1 MSGPKTPRVGPLS
14 DLRVL
19 DLTQALAGP
28 YCTMLLAA
36 LGADVIKVESARGEM
51 TRFSGPFTDDDQER
65 AFGGYFAS
73 LNRNKRSLVL
83 DLKTPGGKEA
93 VIRLAVKSDALVENF
108 AAGVMERLHLSYESL
123 AERNP
128 RLVYAAIRGFG
139 DPRTG
144 KSPYTHWPAYDIVA
158 QAMGGLV
165 GVTGSPET
173 GGLRCGPSV
182 GDIMPGTL
190 AAVGILAAVHHARR
204 TGEGQFLDV
213 AMYDAVLSLCEHY
226 VYLYSYGGE
235 NPGPLGNAHPFLCPF
250 DVFDAKDGQSAIA
263 APTDKHWRILC
274 DIIGRPELGKDERY
288 ARNEGRQKHA
298 PEIRAIVRQWTSRR
312 TREEIMDI
320 LSRHVA
326 AGPVN
331 TMEDIFADPHVAA
344 REMLPEIE
352 QVGARP
358 VKLAGQPIKLT
369 RTPSRIYHRA
379 PVLGEHSEEI
389 LAEIGMSLSDL
400 ETSSRSAHPESLP

>member
-1 MSGPKTPRVGPLS
+1 MSEATTPRVGPLANV
-14 DLRVL
+14 RVL

-28 YCTMLLAA
+28 YCTMLLAD
-36 LGADVIKVESARGEM
+36 LGADVIKVESSRGEM
-51 TRFSGPFTDDDQER
+51 TRFSGPFTGDDTEH
-65 AFGGYFAS
+65 AFGGYYAS

-83 DLKTPGGKEA
+83 DLKTSGGKKA
-93 VIRLAVKSDALVENF
+93 VIRLAEKSDVLVENF
-108 AAGVMERLHLSYESL
+108 ASGVMERLGLAYETL
-123 AERNP
+123 TARNP

-144 KSPYTHWPAYDIVA
+144 ASPYTDWPAYDIVA

-165 GVTGSPET
+165 GVTGTPQG

-190 AAVGILAAVHHARR
+190 AAVGILSAVIHARE
-204 TGEGQFLDV
+204 TGQGQFVDV

-250 DVFDAKDGQSAIA
+250 DVFDAKDGQIAIA
-263 APTDKHWRILC
+263 APTDKHWRLLC
-274 DIIGRPELGKDERY
+274 EVIGRPELGKDERF
-288 ARNEGRQKHA
+288 ARNEGRTAHA
-298 PEIRAIVRQWTSRR
+298 AEIRAIVSQWTAVR
-312 TREEIMDI
+312 TRDEIVDT
-320 LSRHVA
+320 LSRLVA

-331 TMEDIFADPHVAA
+331 TMADIFEDPHVAA

-358 VKLAGQPIKLT
+358 VRLAGQPIKLT
-369 RTPSRIYHRA
+369 RTPSRIYRRA
-379 PVLGEHSEEI
+379 PVLGEHSAEI
-389 LAEIGMSLSDL
+389 LAEIGMSQADL
-400 ETSSRSAHPESLP
+400 VASE

>member
-1 MSGPKTPRVGPLS
+1 MSGAAAPRVGPLATV
-14 DLRVL
+14 RVL

-28 YCTMLLAA
+28 YCTMLLAD
-36 LGADVIKVESARGEM
+36 LGADVIKIEESRGEM
-51 TRFSGPFTDDDQER
+51 TRFSGPFTDDDTEH
-65 AFGGYFAS
+65 AFGGYYAS

-93 VIRLAVKSDALVENF
+93 ITRLADMSDALVENF
-108 AAGVMERLHLSYESL
+108 AAGVMERLGLSYETL

-144 KSPYTHWPAYDIVA
+144 ASPYTDWPAYDIVA

-165 GVTGSPET
+165 GVTGSQET

-190 AAVGILAAVHHARR
+190 AAVGILSAVLHARE

-213 AMYDAVLSLCEHY
+213 AMYDAILSLCEHY

-235 NPGPLGNAHPFLCPF
+235 NPGPIGNAHPFLCPF
-250 DVFDAKDGQSAIA
+250 DVFDAKDGQIAIA
-263 APTDKHWRILC
+263 APTDKHWRLLC
-274 DIIGRPELGKDERY
+274 EIIGRPELGKDERY
-288 ARNEGRQKHA
+288 SRNEGRQKHA
-298 PEIRAIVRQWTSRR
+298 AQIRAIVGEWTARH
-312 TREEIMDI
+312 TRVEITEI
-320 LSRHVA
+320 LSRLVA

-331 TMEDIFADPHVAA
+331 TMKDIFDDPHVAA
-344 REMLPEIE
+344 RDMLPEVE
-352 QVGARP
+352 QAGGRP

-369 RTPSRIYHRA
+369 RTPSRIYRRA
-379 PVLGEHSEEI
+379 PILGEDSEAI
-389 LAEIGMSLSDL
+389 LEEIGMTPSDL
-400 ETSSRSAHPESLP
+400 DAKE

>member
-1 MSGPKTPRVGPLS
+1 MSEAPTPRIGPLAKV
-14 DLRVL
+14 RVL

-28 YCTMLLAA
+28 YCTMLLAD
-36 LGADVIKVESARGEM
+36 LGADVIKVESSRGEM
-51 TRFSGPFTDDDQER
+51 TRFSGPFTDDDTER
-65 AFGGYFAS
+65 SFGGYYAS
-73 LNRNKRSLVL
+73 LNRNKRSLML
-83 DLKTPGGKEA
+83 DLKSPGGKEA
-93 VIRLAVKSDALVENF
+93 ILRLVEKSDVLVENY
-108 AAGVMERLHLSYESL
+108 AAGVMERLGLSYETL

-144 KSPYTHWPAYDIVA
+144 ASPYTDWPAYDIVA

-165 GVTGSPET
+165 GVTGTPET

-190 AAVGILAAVHHARR
+190 AAVGILSAVLHARE

-235 NPGPLGNAHPFLCPF
+235 NPGPIGNAHPFLCPF
-250 DVFDAKDGQSAIA
+250 DVFDAKDGQIAIA
-263 APTDKHWRILC
+263 APTDKHWRLLC
-274 DIIGRPELGKDERY
+274 EIIGRPELGQNERY
-288 ARNEGRQKHA
+288 AKNEGRQAHA
-298 PEIRAIVRQWTSRR
+298 AEIRAIIGQWTARY
-312 TREEIMDI
+312 TRSEIVDM
-320 LSRHVA
+320 LSRLVA

-331 TMEDIFADPHVAA
+331 TMADIFEDPHVAA

-352 QVGARP
+352 QAGGRAVR
-358 VKLAGQPIKLT
+358 LAGQPIKLT
-369 RTPSRIYHRA
+369 RTPSRIYRRA
-379 PVLGEHSEEI
+379 PVLGEDSEAI
-389 LAEIGMSLSDL
+389 LAEIGMTQANV
-400 ETSSRSAHPESLP
+400 EAHE

>member
-1 MSGPKTPRVGPLS
+1 MNDRVGPLA
-14 DLRVL
+14 DVCVL

-28 YCTMLLAA
+28 YCTMLLAD
-36 LGADVIKVESARGEM
+36 LGADVIKVESSRGEM
-51 TRFSGPFTDDDQER
+51 TRFSGPFTEDDTER

-93 VIRLAVKSDALVENF
+93 IKRLADKSDVLVENF
-108 AAGVMERLHLSYESL
+108 AAGVMERLGLSYETL

-144 KSPYTHWPAYDIVA
+144 TSPYTHWPAYDIVA

-165 GVTGSPET
+165 GVTGTPEG

-250 DVFDAKDGQSAIA
+250 DVFDAKDGQIAIA
-263 APTDKHWRILC
+263 APTDKHWRLLC
-274 DIIGRPELGKDERY
+274 DIIGRPELGKDERF
-288 ARNEGRQKHA
+288 ARNEGRQEHA
-298 PEIRAIVRQWTSRR
+298 PEIRAIVAQWTSRH
-312 TREEIMDI
+312 TRAEIVEI
-320 LSRHVA
+320 LSQHVA

-331 TMEDIFADPHVAA
+331 TMADIFADPHVAA

-358 VKLAGQPIKLT
+358 VKLAGAPIKLT
-369 RTPSRIYHRA
+369 RTPSRIYRRA
-379 PVLGEHSEEI
+379 PVLGEHSEEV
-389 LAEIGMSLSDL
+389 LAEIGMTPADL
-400 ETSSRSAHPESLP
+400 EENE

>member
-28 YCTMLLAA
+28 YCTMLLAD

-93 VIRLAVKSDALVENF
+93 VIRLAVKSDVLVENF

-165 GVTGSPET
+165 GVTGTPET

-250 DVFDAKDGQSAIA
+250 DVFDAKDGQIAIA

>member
-1 MSGPKTPRVGPLS
+1 VGPLAGV
-14 DLRVL
+14 RVL

-28 YCTMLLAA
+28 YCTMLLAD
-36 LGADVIKVESARGEM
+36 LGADVIKVEPTRGEM
-51 TRFSGPFTDDDQER
+51 TRFSGPFTEDDTEH
-65 AFGGYFAS
+65 AFGGYYAS
-73 LNRNKRSLVL
+73 LNRNKRSLTL
-83 DLKTPGGKEA
+83 DLKSAAGKEA
-93 VIRLAVKSDALVENF
+93 ALRLADKSDVLVENF
-108 AAGVMERLHLSYESL
+108 AVGVMDRLGLSYETL
-123 AERNP
+123 AERNA

-144 KSPYTHWPAYDIVA
+144 ESPYAERPAYDVVA

-165 GVTGSPET
+165 GVTGTPEI

-182 GDIMPGTL
+182 GDIMPGSL
-190 AAVGILAAVHHARR
+190 AAVGILSAVLHARQS
-204 TGEGQFLDV
+204 GQGQFLDV

-250 DVFDAKDGQSAIA
+250 DVFDAKDGQIAIA

-274 DIIGRPELGKDERY
+274 AIIGHPELGQDERY
-288 ARNEGRQKHA
+288 ARNEGRQAHA
-298 PEIRAIVRQWTSRR
+298 AEIRAIMGEWTALR
-312 TREEIMDI
+312 TRQEIVDA
-320 LSRHVA
+320 LSDLVA

-344 REMLPEIE
+344 RDMLPEIE
-352 QVGARP
+352 QAGARP

-379 PVLGEHSEEI
+379 PTLGEHSEEI
-389 LAEIGMSLSDL
+389 LAEIGMSPADM
-400 ETSSRSAHPESLP
+400 EAAK

>member
-1 MSGPKTPRVGPLS
+1 MRGATTPRVGPLA
-14 DLRVL
+14 DVRVL

-28 YCTMLLAA
+28 YCTMLLAD
-36 LGADVIKVESARGEM
+36 LGADVIKVESSRGEM
-51 TRFSGPFTDDDQER
+51 TRFSGPFTDDDSER

-93 VIRLAVKSDALVENF
+93 VTRLAEKSDVLVENF
-108 AAGVMERLHLSYESL
+108 AAGVMERLHLSYETL

-165 GVTGSPET
+165 GVTGSLET

-190 AAVGILAAVHHARR
+190 AAVGILAAVHHARS

-235 NPGPLGNAHPFLCPF
+235 IPGPLGNAHPFLCPF
-250 DVFDAKDGQSAIA
+250 DVFDAKDGQIAIA

-298 PEIRAIVRQWTSRR
+298 PEIRAIVRQWTSRH
-312 TREEIMDI
+312 TREEIVDI

-331 TMEDIFADPHVAA
+331 TMADIFADPHVLA

-369 RTPSRIYHRA
+369 RTPSRVYHRA
-379 PVLGEHSEEI
+379 PVLGEHSEDI
-389 LAEIGMSLSDL
+389 LAEISMSPADVT
-400 ETSSRSAHPESLP
+400 EDAGA

>member
-1 MSGPKTPRVGPLS
+1 VSGAPTPRVGPLATV
-14 DLRVL
+14 RVL

-28 YCTMLLAA
+28 YCTMLLAD
-36 LGADVIKVESARGEM
+36 LGADVIKVESSRGEM
-51 TRFSGPFTDDDQER
+51 TRFSGPFTDDDTER
-65 AFGGYFAS
+65 AFGGYYAS
-73 LNRNKRSLVL
+73 LNRNKRSIVL

-93 VIRLAVKSDALVENF
+93 VKRLAEKSDVLVENF
-108 AAGVMERLHLSYESL
+108 AAGVMERLGLAYEKL

-144 KSPYTHWPAYDIVA
+144 ASPYTDLPAYDIVA

-190 AAVGILAAVHHARR
+190 AAVGILSAVLHARQ

-235 NPGPLGNAHPFLCPF
+235 NPGPIGNAHPFLCPF
-250 DVFDAKDGQSAIA
+250 DIFDAKDGQIAIA
-263 APTDKHWRILC
+263 APTDKHWRLLC
-274 DIIGRPELGKDERY
+274 EIIGRPELGQDERY
-288 ARNEGRQKHA
+288 ARNEGRQQHA
-298 PEIRAIVRQWTSRR
+298 AEIRTIVGEWTSRH
-312 TREEIMDI
+312 TRAEIVNM
-320 LSRHVA
+320 LSRLVA

-331 TMEDIFADPHVAA
+331 SMADIFEDPHVAA

-352 QVGARP
+352 QAGARP

-369 RTPSRIYHRA
+369 RTPSRMYRRA
-379 PVLGEHSEEI
+379 PVLGEDSAKILEEI
-389 LAEIGMSLSDL
+389 GLTPAEL
-400 ETSSRSAHPESLP
+400 EAKE

>member
-1 MSGPKTPRVGPLS
+1 MNDRVGPLKGI
-14 DLRVL
+14 RVL

-28 YCTMLLAA
+28 YCTMLLAD
-36 LGADVIKVESARGEM
+36 LGAYVVKVESSRGEM
-51 TRFSGPFTDDDQER
+51 TRFSGPFTDDDTER
-65 AFGGYFAS
+65 AFGGYYAS

-83 DLKTPGGKEA
+83 DLKSPGGKEA
-93 VIRLAVKSDALVENF
+93 VLRLAGKSDVLVENF
-108 AAGVMERLHLSYESL
+108 AAGVMERLGLAYETL
-123 AERNP
+123 VERNP

-144 KSPYTHWPAYDIVA
+144 ASPYTDWPAYDIVA

-165 GVTGSPET
+165 GVTGTPEA

-190 AAVGILAAVHHARR
+190 AAVGILSAVLHARE

-235 NPGPLGNAHPFLCPF
+235 NPGPIGNAHPFLCPF
-250 DVFDAKDGQSAIA
+250 DIFDAKDGQIAIA
-263 APTDKHWRILC
+263 APTDKHWRLLC
-274 DIIGRPELGKDERY
+274 EIIGRPELGRDERY
-288 ARNEGRQKHA
+288 AKNEGRQKHA
-298 PEIRAIVRQWTSRR
+298 PEIRAIIGKWTAQR
-312 TREEIMDI
+312 TRDEIVDT
-320 LSRHVA
+320 LSRLVPT
-326 AGPVN
+326 GPVN
-331 TMEDIFADPHVAA
+331 TMADIFEDPHTAA

-369 RTPSRIYHRA
+369 RTPSRIYRRA
-379 PVLGEHSEEI
+379 PVLGEHNDEI
-389 LAEIGMSLSDL
+389 LAEIGMSQADL
-400 ETSSRSAHPESLP
+400 AASE

>member
-1 MSGPKTPRVGPLS
+1 MSGVNAPRVGPLAGV
-14 DLRVL
+14 RVL

-28 YCTMLLAA
+28 YCTMLLAD
-36 LGADVIKVESARGEM
+36 LGADVIKVEPTRGEM
-51 TRFSGPFTDDDQER
+51 TRFSGPFTEDDTEH
-65 AFGGYFAS
+65 AFGGYYAS
-73 LNRNKRSLVL
+73 LNRNKRSLTL
-83 DLKTPGGKEA
+83 DLKSAAGKEA
-93 VIRLAVKSDALVENF
+93 ALRLADKSDVLVENF
-108 AAGVMERLHLSYESL
+108 AVGVMDRLGLSYETL
-123 AERNP
+123 AERNA

-144 KSPYTHWPAYDIVA
+144 ESPYAERPAYDVVA

-165 GVTGSPET
+165 GVTGTPEI

-182 GDIMPGTL
+182 GDIMPGSL
-190 AAVGILAAVHHARR
+190 AAVGILSAVLHARQS
-204 TGEGQFLDV
+204 GQGQFLDV

-250 DVFDAKDGQSAIA
+250 DVFDAKDGQIAIA

-274 DIIGRPELGKDERY
+274 AIIGHPELGQDERY
-288 ARNEGRQKHA
+288 ARNEGRQAHA
-298 PEIRAIVRQWTSRR
+298 AEIRAIMGEWTALR
-312 TREEIMDI
+312 TRQEIVDA
-320 LSRHVA
+320 LSDLVA

-344 REMLPEIE
+344 RDMLPEIE
-352 QVGARP
+352 QAGARP

-379 PVLGEHSEEI
+379 PTLGEHSEEI
-389 LAEIGMSLSDL
+389 LAEIGMSPADM
-400 ETSSRSAHPESLP
+400 EAAK

>member
-1 MSGPKTPRVGPLS
+1 MAEATGPLS
-14 DLRVL
+14 GVRVL

-28 YCTMLLAA
+28 YCTMLLAD
-36 LGADVIKVESARGEM
+36 LGADVIKVEPPRGEM
-51 TRFSGPFTDDDQER
+51 TRFSGPFTEDDETR

-73 LNRNKRSLVL
+73 LNRNKRSLAL
-83 DLKTPGGKEA
+83 DMKTAGGREA
-93 VIRLAVKSDALVENF
+93 IGRLAEKADALVENF
-108 AAGVMERLHLSYESL
+108 AAGVMDRLRLSYETL
-123 AERNP
+123 AARNP

-144 KSPYTHWPAYDIVA
+144 ESPYVNRPAYDIVA

-165 GVTGSPET
+165 SVTGAPET

-190 AAVGILAAVHHARR
+190 AAVGIVSAVLHARQ

-213 AMYDAVLSLCEHY
+213 AMYDAVLSLSEHY

-250 DVFDAKDGQSAIA
+250 DVFDARDGRIAIA
-263 APTDKHWRILC
+263 APTDKHWRRLC
-274 DIIGRPELGKDERY
+274 EIIGRPELGRD
-288 ARNEGRQKHA
+288 ARFAKNEGRKQHA
-298 PEIRAIVRQWTSRR
+298 GEIRSIVSEWTAARSRD
-312 TREEIMDI
+312 EIMEI
-320 LSRHVA
+320 LAGLVA

-344 REMLPEIE
+344 RDMLPEIE
-352 QVGARP
+352 QVGGRP
-358 VKLAGQPIKLT
+358 VKLAGSPIKFAG
-369 RTPSRIYHRA
+369 TPANAHRRA
-379 PVLGEHSEEI
+379 PVLGEHNEEI
-389 LAEIGMSLSDL
+389 LAEIGLAPSDL
-400 ETSSRSAHPESLP
+400 EGGE

>member
-1 MSGPKTPRVGPLS
+1 MSEAQTPRVGVLS
-14 DLRVL
+14 TVRVL

-28 YCTMLLAA
+28 YCTMLLAD
-36 LGADVIKVESARGEM
+36 LGADVIKVEGSRGEM
-51 TRFSGPFTDDDQER
+51 TRFSGPFTDDDTER
-65 AFGGYFAS
+65 AFGGYYAS

-83 DLKTPGGKEA
+83 DLKTAGGKEA
-93 VIRLAVKSDALVENF
+93 IKRLADKSDVLVENF
-108 AAGVMERLHLSYESL
+108 AAAVMERLGLPYETL

-144 KSPYTHWPAYDIVA
+144 ASPYTDWPAYDIVA

-165 GVTGSPET
+165 GVTGSAEA

-190 AAVGILAAVHHARR
+190 AAVGILSAVLHARE

-235 NPGPLGNAHPFLCPF
+235 NPGPIGNAHPFLCPF
-250 DVFDAKDGQSAIA
+250 DVFDAKDGQIAIA
-263 APTDKHWRILC
+263 APTDKHWRLLC

-288 ARNEGRQKHA
+288 LRNEGRQKHA
-298 PEIRAIVRQWTSRR
+298 AEIRAIVGEWTARH
-312 TREEIMDI
+312 TRAEIVEV
-320 LSRHVA
+320 LSRLVA

-331 TMEDIFADPHVAA
+331 TMADIFEDPHVAA
-344 REMLPEIE
+344 REMLPEVE
-352 QVGARP
+352 QAGGRP

-369 RTPSRIYHRA
+369 RTPSRIYRRA
-379 PVLGEHSEEI
+379 PILGEDSEAI
-389 LAEIGMSLSDL
+389 LAEIGMTSADL
-400 ETSSRSAHPESLP
+400 EGEE

>member
-1 MSGPKTPRVGPLS
+1 MNKRVGPLA
-14 DLRVL
+14 DVRVL

-28 YCTMLLAA
+28 YCTMLLAD
-36 LGADVIKVESARGEM
+36 LGADVIKVESSRGEM
-51 TRFSGPFTDDDQER
+51 TRFSGPFTDDDNER

-83 DLKTPGGKEA
+83 DLKTRGGKEA
-93 VIRLAVKSDALVENF
+93 VMRLAEKSDVLVENF
-108 AAGVMERLHLSYESL
+108 AAGVMERLGLAYETL
-123 AERNP
+123 AVRNA

-144 KSPYTHWPAYDIVA
+144 KSPYADWPAYDIVA

-190 AAVGILAAVHHARR
+190 AAVGIVSAVLHARR

-235 NPGPLGNAHPFLCPF
+235 NPGPIGNAHPFLCPF
-250 DVFDAKDGQSAIA
+250 DVFDAKDGQIAIA

-274 DIIGRPELGKDERY
+274 DIIGQPELGKDERY
-288 ARNEGRQKHA
+288 ARNEGRQEHSA
-298 PEIRAIVRQWTSRR
+298 EIRAIVGEWTARH
-312 TREEIMDI
+312 TREEIVDV
-320 LSRHVA
+320 LSRLVA

-352 QVGARP
+352 QVGGRP
-358 VKLAGQPIKLT
+358 VKLVGQPIKLT
-369 RTPSRIYHRA
+369 RTPSRIYRRA
-379 PVLGEHSEEI
+379 PVLGEDSEEI
-389 LAEIGMSLSDL
+389 LAEIGMSPADL
-400 ETSSRSAHPESLP
+400 EASK

>member
-28 YCTMLLAA
+28 YCTMLLAD

-93 VIRLAVKSDALVENF
+93 VIRLAVKSDVLVENF

-144 KSPYTHWPAYDIVA
+144 KSRYTHWPAYDIVA

-165 GVTGSPET
+165 GVTGTPET

-250 DVFDAKDGQSAIA
+250 DVFDAKDGQIAIA

>member
-1 MSGPKTPRVGPLS
+1 MTDRVGPLAGV
-14 DLRVL
+14 RIV

-28 YCTMLLAA
+28 YCTMLLAD
-36 LGADVIKVESARGEM
+36 LGADVVKIEPTRGEM
-51 TRFSGPFTDDDQER
+51 TRFSGPFTEDDTER
-65 AFGGYFAS
+65 AFGGYYAS
-73 LNRNKRSLVL
+73 LNRSKRSLVL
-83 DLKTPGGKEA
+83 NLKTPGGQEA
-93 VIRLAVKSDALVENF
+93 VKRLVDKSDALVENF
-108 AAGVMERLHLSYESL
+108 AAGVMERLGLAYETL

-144 KSPYTHWPAYDIVA
+144 KSPYTDWPAYDIVA

-165 GVTGSPET
+165 GVTGTPEA

-190 AAVGILAAVHHARR
+190 AAVGIVSAVLHARE

-226 VYLYSYGGE
+226 VYLYSYNGE
-235 NPGPLGNAHPFLCPF
+235 NPGPIGNGHPFLCPF
-250 DVFDAKDGQSAIA
+250 DVFDAKDGQIAIA

-274 DIIGRPELGKDERY
+274 DIIGRPELGKDDRY
-288 ARNEGRQKHA
+288 ARNEGRQQHA
-298 PEIRAIVRQWTSRR
+298 PEIRAIVGEWTAAR
-312 TREEIMDI
+312 TRQEIVDI
-320 LSRHVA
+320 LSRLVA

-352 QVGARP
+352 QVGGRP
-358 VKLAGQPIKLT
+358 VRLAGQPIKFT
-369 RTPSRIYHRA
+369 RTPSRIYSRA
-379 PVLGEHSEEI
+379 PVLGEHTEEI
-389 LAEIGMSLSDL
+389 LAEIGMKPSDL
-400 ETSSRSAHPESLP
+400 EAHE

>member
-28 YCTMLLAA
+28 YCTMLLAD

-93 VIRLAVKSDALVENF
+93 VIRLAVKSDVLVENF

-144 KSPYTHWPAYDIVA
+144 KSRYTHWPAYDIVA

-250 DVFDAKDGQSAIA
+250 DVFDAKDGQIAIA

>member
-1 MSGPKTPRVGPLS
+1 MSGAPTPRVGPLATV
-14 DLRVL
+14 RVL

-28 YCTMLLAA
+28 YCTMLLAD
-36 LGADVIKVESARGEM
+36 LGADVIKVESSRGEM
-51 TRFSGPFTDDDQER
+51 TRFSGPFTDDDTER

-73 LNRNKRSLVL
+73 LNRNKRSLML

-93 VIRLAVKSDALVENF
+93 ITRLAGKSDVLVENF
-108 AAGVMERLHLSYESL
+108 AAGVLERLGLAYETL

-144 KSPYTHWPAYDIVA
+144 ASPYTDWPAYDIVA

-165 GVTGSPET
+165 GVTGSPES

-190 AAVGILAAVHHARR
+190 AAVGILSAVLHARQ

-235 NPGPLGNAHPFLCPF
+235 NPGPIGNAHPFLCPF
-250 DVFDAKDGQSAIA
+250 DVFDANDGQIAIA
-263 APTDKHWRILC
+263 APTDKHWRLLC
-274 DIIGRPELGKDERY
+274 DIIGRPELGQDERY
-288 ARNEGRQKHA
+288 ARNEGRQEHA
-298 PEIRAIVRQWTSRR
+298 AEIRAIVGEWTARYAR
-312 TREEIMDI
+312 AEIVDM
-320 LSRHVA
+320 LSRLVA

-331 TMEDIFADPHVAA
+331 TMADIFEDPHVAA
-344 REMLPEIE
+344 RDMLPEIE

-369 RTPSRIYHRA
+369 RTPSRMYRRA
-379 PVLGEHSEEI
+379 PALGEDSETI
-389 LAEIGMSLSDL
+389 LAEIGMTPADL
-400 ETSSRSAHPESLP
+400 EAAK

>member
-1 MSGPKTPRVGPLS
+1 MSGATTPRVGPLKS
-14 DLRVL
+14 VRVL

-28 YCTMLLAA
+28 YCTMLLAD
-36 LGADVIKVESARGEM
+36 LGADVIKVESSRGEM
-51 TRFSGPFTDDDQER
+51 TRFSGPFTDDDTER

-73 LNRNKRSLVL
+73 LNRNKRSLML

-93 VIRLAVKSDALVENF
+93 VRRLAEKSEVLVENF
-108 AAGVMERLHLSYESL
+108 AVGVMERLGLSYEAL

-144 KSPYTHWPAYDIVA
+144 ASPYTDWPAYDIVA

-190 AAVGILAAVHHARR
+190 AAVGILAAVLHARE

-250 DVFDAKDGQSAIA
+250 DVFDAKDGQIAIA
-263 APTDKHWRILC
+263 APTDKHWRLLC

-288 ARNEGRQKHA
+288 ARNEGRQQHA
-298 PEIRAIVRQWTSRR
+298 PEIRAVVGEWTSRH
-312 TREEIMDI
+312 TRAEIVEI
-320 LSRHVA
+320 LSRLVA

-331 TMEDIFADPHVAA
+331 TMADIFADQHVAA
-344 REMLPEIE
+344 REMLPEVE
-352 QVGARP
+352 QAGARP

-369 RTPSRIYHRA
+369 RTPSRIYRRA
-379 PVLGEHSEEI
+379 PILGEDSEEV
-389 LAEIGMSLSDL
+389 LAEIGMTAAEL
-400 ETSSRSAHPESLP
+400 EQNE

>member
-1 MSGPKTPRVGPLS
+1 MSERVGPLNGV
-14 DLRVL
+14 RVL

-28 YCTMLLAA
+28 YCTMLLAD
-36 LGADVIKVESARGEM
+36 LGADVIKVEGSRGEM
-51 TRFSGPFTDDDQER
+51 TRFSGPFTDDDTER
-65 AFGGYFAS
+65 AFGGYYAS

-83 DLKTPGGKEA
+83 DLKSPGGKEA
-93 VIRLAVKSDALVENF
+93 IKRLADKSDVLVENF
-108 AAGVMERLHLSYESL
+108 AAGVMERLGLAYETL

-144 KSPYTHWPAYDIVA
+144 ASPYTDWPAYDIVA

-165 GVTGSPET
+165 GVTGSQET

-190 AAVGILAAVHHARR
+190 AAVGILSAVLHARE

-235 NPGPLGNAHPFLCPF
+235 NPGPIGNAHPFLCPF
-250 DVFDAKDGQSAIA
+250 DVFDAKDGQIAIA
-263 APTDKHWRILC
+263 APTDKHWRLLC

-288 ARNEGRQKHA
+288 SRNEGRQKHA
-298 PEIRAIVRQWTSRR
+298 AEIRAIVGEWTAQR
-312 TREEIMDI
+312 TRAEITEI
-320 LSRHVA
+320 LSRLVA

-331 TMEDIFADPHVAA
+331 TMADIFDDPHVAA

-352 QVGARP
+352 QAGGRP

-369 RTPSRIYHRA
+369 RTPSRIYRRA
-379 PVLGEHSEEI
+379 PVLGEDSEAI
-389 LAEIGMSLSDL
+389 LAEIGMTPADL
-400 ETSSRSAHPESLP
+400 EGRQ

>member
-1 MSGPKTPRVGPLS
+1 MTPRVGPLKGVP
-14 DLRVL
+14 VL

-28 YCTMLLAA
+28 YCTMLLAD
-36 LGADVIKVESARGEM
+36 LGADVIKVEGSRGEM
-51 TRFSGPFTDDDQER
+51 TRFSGPFTDDDTDR
-65 AFGGYFAS
+65 AFGGYYAS
-73 LNRNKRSLVL
+73 LNRNKRSLML
-83 DLKTPGGKEA
+83 DLKSPGGKEA
-93 VIRLAVKSDALVENF
+93 IMRLAEKSEVLVENF
-108 AAGVMERLHLSYESL
+108 AAGVMERLGLSYETL

-144 KSPYTHWPAYDIVA
+144 ASPYTDWPAYDIVA

-165 GVTGSPET
+165 GVTGSHET

-190 AAVGILAAVHHARR
+190 AAVGILSAVLHARE

-213 AMYDAVLSLCEHY
+213 AMYDAILSLCEHY

-235 NPGPLGNAHPFLCPF
+235 NPGPIGNAHPFLCPF
-250 DVFDAKDGQSAIA
+250 DVFDAKDGQIAIA
-263 APTDKHWRILC
+263 APTDKHWRLLC
-274 DIIGRPELGKDERY
+274 EIIGRPELGQDERY
-288 ARNEGRQKHA
+288 AKNEGRQAHA
-298 PEIRAIVRQWTSRR
+298 EEIRAIVGEWTGQR
-312 TREEIMDI
+312 TRAEIVDT
-320 LSRHVA
+320 LSRLVA

-331 TMEDIFADPHVAA
+331 TMADIFDDPHVAA

-352 QVGARP
+352 QAGGRS

-369 RTPSRIYHRA
+369 RTPSRIYRRA
-379 PVLGEHSEEI
+379 PVLGEDSEAI
-389 LAEIGMSLSDL
+389 LAEIGMTPADL
-400 ETSSRSAHPESLP
+400 DGGE

>member
-1 MSGPKTPRVGPLS
+1 MKGV
-14 DLRVL
+14 RVL

-28 YCTMLLAA
+28 YCTMLLAD
-36 LGADVIKVESARGEM
+36 LGADVIKVEGLRGEM
-51 TRFSGPFTDDDQER
+51 TRFSGPFTDDDTKR
-65 AFGGYFAS
+65 AFGGYYAS
-73 LNRNKRSLVL
+73 LNRNKRSLML

-93 VIRLAVKSDALVENF
+93 IMRLADKSDVLVENF
-108 AAGVMERLHLSYESL
+108 AAGVMERIGLSYEML

-144 KSPYTHWPAYDIVA
+144 ASPYTDWPAYDIVA

-190 AAVGILAAVHHARR
+190 AAVGILSAVLHARE

-226 VYLYSYGGE
+226 VYLHSYSGE
-235 NPGPLGNAHPFLCPF
+235 NPGPIGNAHPFLCPF
-250 DVFDAKDGQSAIA
+250 DVFDAKDGQIAIA
-263 APTDKHWRILC
+263 APTDKHWRLLC
-274 DIIGRPELGKDERY
+274 EIIGRTELGQDPHY
-288 ARNEGRQKHA
+288 ARNEDRQEHA
-298 PEIRAIVRQWTSRR
+298 REIRAIVGDWTSRH
-312 TREEIMDI
+312 TRGEIVDF

-331 TMEDIFADPHVAA
+331 TMADIFEDPHVAA

-369 RTPSRIYHRA
+369 RTPSRIYRRA
-379 PVLGEHSEEI
+379 PVLGEDSAEI
-389 LAEIGMSLSDL
+389 LAEIGMTPADL
-400 ETSSRSAHPESLP
+400 EPHE

>member
-1 MSGPKTPRVGPLS
+1 MNQRVGPLA
-14 DLRVL
+14 DVRVL

-28 YCTMLLAA
+28 YCTMLLAD
-36 LGADVIKVESARGEM
+36 LGADVIKVESSRGEM
-51 TRFSGPFTDDDQER
+51 TRFSGPFTNEDTER

-83 DLKTPGGKEA
+83 NLKTPGGKEA
-93 VIRLAVKSDALVENF
+93 VRRLVEKSDVLVENF
-108 AAGVMERLHLSYESL
+108 AAGVMERLSL
-123 AERNP
+123 AYETLAEVNP

-144 KSPYTHWPAYDIVA
+144 KSPYSHWPTYDIVA

-165 GVTGSPET
+165 GVTGAPGT

-190 AAVGILAAVHHARR
+190 AAVGIVSAVLHARR

-235 NPGPLGNAHPFLCPF
+235 NPGPIGNAHPFLCPF
-250 DVFDAKDGQSAIA
+250 DVFDAKDGQIAIA

-274 DIIGRPELGKDERY
+274 DIIGRPELGRDARY
-288 ARNEGRQKHA
+288 AHNDGRKEHA
-298 PEIRAIVRQWTSRR
+298 KEIRAIVGDWAARH
-312 TREEIMDI
+312 TREEIVEI

-331 TMEDIFADPHVAA
+331 TMRDIFADPHVAA
-344 REMLPEIE
+344 RDMLPEIE
-352 QVGARP
+352 QVGARS
-358 VKLAGQPIKLT
+358 VKLAGSPIKFT
-369 RTPSRIYHRA
+369 RTPSRIYNRA
-379 PVLGEHSEEI
+379 PVLGEHNEEV
-389 LAEIGMSLSDL
+389 LTEIGMSPGDL
-400 ETSSRSAHPESLP
+400 KEME

>member
-1 MSGPKTPRVGPLS
+1 MSGAPTHRVGPLKGV
-14 DLRVL
+14 RVL

-28 YCTMLLAA
+28 YCTMLLAD
-36 LGADVIKVESARGEM
+36 LGGDVIKVESSRGEM
-51 TRFSGPFTDDDQER
+51 TRFSGPFTDDDTEH
-65 AFGGYFAS
+65 AFGGYYAS

-83 DLKTPGGKEA
+83 DLKNAGGKEA
-93 VIRLAVKSDALVENF
+93 IMRLAQRSDVLVENF
-108 AAGVMERLHLSYESL
+108 AAGVMERIGLAYETL

-144 KSPYTHWPAYDIVA
+144 ASPYTDWPAYDVVA

-165 GVTGSPET
+165 GVTGT
-173 GGLRCGPSV
+173 ADGKGLRCGPSV

-190 AAVGILAAVHHARR
+190 AAVGILSAVLHARE

-235 NPGPLGNAHPFLCPF
+235 NPRPLGNAHPFLCPF
-250 DVFDAKDGQSAIA
+250 DVFDAKDGQIAIA
-263 APTDKHWRILC
+263 APTDKHWRLLC
-274 DIIGRPELGKDERY
+274 DIIGRPELGRDERF
-288 ARNEGRQKHA
+288 AKNEGRQKHA
-298 PEIRAIVRQWTSRR
+298 PEIRAIVGDWSSQR
-312 TREEIMDI
+312 TRDEIVDT
-320 LSRHVA
+320 LSRLVPT
-326 AGPVN
+326 GPVN
-331 TMEDIFADPHVAA
+331 TMADIFEDPHVAA

-352 QVGARP
+352 QAGARP

-379 PVLGEHSEEI
+379 PVLGEHNDEI
-389 LAEIGMSLSDL
+389 LAEIGMTNADL
-400 ETSSRSAHPESLP
+400 DAAK

>member
-1 MSGPKTPRVGPLS
+1 MTPRVGPLKGV
-14 DLRVL
+14 RVL

-28 YCTMLLAA
+28 YCTMLLAD
-36 LGADVIKVESARGEM
+36 LGADVIKVEGSRGEM
-51 TRFSGPFTDDDQER
+51 TRFSGPFTDDDTER
-65 AFGGYFAS
+65 AFGGYYAS
-73 LNRNKRSLVL
+73 LNRNKRSLIL
-83 DLKTPGGKEA
+83 DLKTPGGNDAIK
-93 VIRLAVKSDALVENF
+93 RLAGKSDVLVENF
-108 AAGVMERLHLSYESL
+108 AAGVMERLGLSYETL

-144 KSPYTHWPAYDIVA
+144 ASPYSDWPAYDIVA

-165 GVTGSPET
+165 GVTGSAET

-190 AAVGILAAVHHARR
+190 AAVGILSAVLHARE

-213 AMYDAVLSLCEHY
+213 AMYDAILSLCEHY

-235 NPGPLGNAHPFLCPF
+235 NPGPIGNAHPFLCPF
-250 DVFDAKDGQSAIA
+250 DVFDAKDGQIAIA
-263 APTDKHWRILC
+263 APTDKHWRLLC
-274 DIIGRPELGKDERY
+274 EIIGRPELGQDERY
-288 ARNEGRQKHA
+288 AKNEGRQAHA
-298 PEIRAIVRQWTSRR
+298 EEIRAIVGEWTGQR
-312 TREEIMDI
+312 TRAEIVDT
-320 LSRHVA
+320 LSRLVA

-331 TMEDIFADPHVAA
+331 TMADIFDDPHVAA

-352 QVGARP
+352 QAGGRS

-369 RTPSRIYHRA
+369 RTPSRIYRRA
-379 PVLGEHSEEI
+379 PVLGEDSEEV
-389 LAEIGMSLSDL
+389 LAEIGMTPADL
-400 ETSSRSAHPESLP
+400 EPRE

>member
-1 MSGPKTPRVGPLS
+1 MTNRVGPLTGV
-14 DLRVL
+14 RVL

-28 YCTMLLAA
+28 YCTMLLAD
-36 LGADVIKVESARGEM
+36 LGADVIKVEGSRGEM
-51 TRFSGPFTDDDQER
+51 TRFSGPFTDDDTER
-65 AFGGYFAS
+65 AFGGYYAS
-73 LNRNKRSLVL
+73 LNRNKRSLML
-83 DLKTPGGKEA
+83 DLKSPGGKEA
-93 VIRLAVKSDALVENF
+93 IMRLAEKSDVLVENF
-108 AAGVMERLHLSYESL
+108 AAGVMERLGLSYETL

-144 KSPYTHWPAYDIVA
+144 KSPYAHWPAYDIVA

-165 GVTGSPET
+165 GVTGTPES

-190 AAVGILAAVHHARR
+190 AAVGILAAVLHARE

-213 AMYDAVLSLCEHY
+213 AMYDAVLSLSEHY
-226 VYLYSYGGE
+226 VYLYSYSGE

-250 DVFDAKDGQSAIA
+250 DVFDAKDGQIAIA
-263 APTDKHWRILC
+263 APTDKHWRLLC
-274 DIIGRPELGKDERY
+274 DIIGRPELGRDPHY
-288 ARNEGRQKHA
+288 ARNEDRQAHA
-298 PEIRAIVRQWTSRR
+298 AEIRAIVGDWTSRH
-312 TREEIMDI
+312 TREEIVEL
-320 LSRHVA
+320 LSHSVA

-331 TMEDIFADPHVAA
+331 TMADIFEDPHVAA

-352 QVGARP
+352 QVGGRP

-369 RTPSRIYHRA
+369 RTPSRIYRRA
-379 PVLGEHSEEI
+379 PVLGEDNKAI
-389 LAEIGMSLSDL
+389 LAEIGMTPADL
-400 ETSSRSAHPESLP
+400 EALKE

>member
-1 MSGPKTPRVGPLS
+1 MTDRVGPLKGV
-14 DLRVL
+14 RVL

-28 YCTMLLAA
+28 YCTMLLAD
-36 LGADVIKVESARGEM
+36 LGADVIKVESSRGEM
-51 TRFSGPFTDDDQER
+51 TRFSGPFTDDDTER
-65 AFGGYFAS
+65 AFGGYYAS

-93 VIRLAVKSDALVENF
+93 VIRLAEKSDVLVENF
-108 AAGVMERLHLSYESL
+108 AAGVMERLGLSYETL

-144 KSPYTHWPAYDIVA
+144 ASPYTDWPAYDIVA

-165 GVTGSPET
+165 GVTGSPGS

-190 AAVGILAAVHHARR
+190 AAVGILSAVIHARE
-204 TGEGQFLDV
+204 TGQGQFLDV

-250 DVFDAKDGQSAIA
+250 DVFDAKDGQIAIA
-263 APTDKHWRILC
+263 APTDKHWRLLC
-274 DIIGRPELGKDERY
+274 EIIGRPELGKDERF
-288 ARNEGRQKHA
+288 ARNEGRQAHA
-298 PEIRAIVRQWTSRR
+298 AEIRAIVSQWTAVR
-312 TREEIMDI
+312 TRDEIVDT
-320 LSRHVA
+320 LSRLVA

-331 TMEDIFADPHVAA
+331 TMADIFEDPHVAA

-369 RTPSRIYHRA
+369 RTPTRMYRRA
-379 PVLGEHSEEI
+379 PMLGEDSAEI
-389 LAEIGMSLSDL
+389 LAEIGMTPADL
-400 ETSSRSAHPESLP
+400 EGSK

>member
-1 MSGPKTPRVGPLS
+1 M
-14 DLRVL
+14 
-19 DLTQALAGP
+19 
-28 YCTMLLAA
+28 
-36 LGADVIKVESARGEM
+36 
-51 TRFSGPFTDDDQER
+51 
-65 AFGGYFAS
+65 
-73 LNRNKRSLVL
+73 
-83 DLKTPGGKEA
+83 
-93 VIRLAVKSDALVENF
+93 LVENF
-108 AAGVMERLHLSYESL
+108 AAGVMDRLGLAYETL

-144 KSPYTHWPAYDIVA
+144 ASPYTDWPAYDIVA

-165 GVTGSPET
+165 GVTGSEET

-190 AAVGILAAVHHARR
+190 AAVGILSAVLHARE

-250 DVFDAKDGQSAIA
+250 DVFDAKDGQIAIA
-263 APTDKHWRILC
+263 APTDKHWRLLC
-274 DIIGRPELGKDERY
+274 EIIGRPELGQDERY
-288 ARNEGRQKHA
+288 ARNEGRQAHA
-298 PEIRAIVRQWTSRR
+298 AEIRAIVGEWTAQR
-312 TREEIMDI
+312 TRAEIVGT
-320 LSRHVA
+320 LSRLVA

-331 TMEDIFADPHVAA
+331 TMADIFDDPHVAA

-352 QVGARP
+352 QAGGHP

-369 RTPSRIYHRA
+369 RTPSRIYRRA
-379 PVLGEHSEEI
+379 PILGEDSEAI
-389 LAEIGMSLSDL
+389 LTEIGMTPADL
-400 ETSSRSAHPESLP
+400 EAKQ

>member
-1 MSGPKTPRVGPLS
+1 MTERVGPLA

-28 YCTMLLAA
+28 YCTMLLAD
-36 LGADVIKVESARGEM
+36 LGADVIKVESSRGEM
-51 TRFSGPFTDDDQER
+51 TRFSGPFTNEDTER

-83 DLKTPGGKEA
+83 NLKTRGGKEA
-93 VIRLAVKSDALVENF
+93 IRRLVEKSDVLVENF
-108 AAGVMERLHLSYESL
+108 AAGVMERLSL
-123 AERNP
+123 AYETLAGINP

-144 KSPYTHWPAYDIVA
+144 KSPYSHWPAYDIVA

-165 GVTGSPET
+165 GVTGTAES
-173 GGLRCGPSV
+173 GGLRSGPSV

-190 AAVGILAAVHHARR
+190 AAVGIVSAVHHARR

-235 NPGPLGNAHPFLCPF
+235 NPGPIGNAHPFLCPF
-250 DVFDAKDGQSAIA
+250 DVFDANDGQIAIA
-263 APTDKHWRILC
+263 APTDKHWRLLC
-274 DIIGRPELGKDERY
+274 DIIGRPELGKDPHY
-288 ARNEGRQKHA
+288 ARNEGRQEHA
-298 PEIRAIVRQWTSRR
+298 TEIRAIVGDWTARH
-312 TREEIMDI
+312 TRAEIVEI

-331 TMEDIFADPHVAA
+331 TMQDIFADPHVAA

-369 RTPSRIYHRA
+369 RTPSRIYRRA
-379 PVLGEHSEEI
+379 PVLGEDSEEI
-389 LAEIGMSLSDL
+389 LAEIGMSSTDL
-400 ETSSRSAHPESLP
+400 EASK

>member
-1 MSGPKTPRVGPLS
+1 MSDAATPRVGPLATV
-14 DLRVL
+14 RVL

-28 YCTMLLAA
+28 YCTMLLAD
-36 LGADVIKVESARGEM
+36 LGADVIKVESSRGEM
-51 TRFSGPFTDDDQER
+51 TRFSGPFTDDDTER
-65 AFGGYFAS
+65 AFGGYYAS

-93 VIRLAVKSDALVENF
+93 VIRLADKSDVLVENF
-108 AAGVMERLHLSYESL
+108 AAGVMERLGLSYEML

-144 KSPYTHWPAYDIVA
+144 ASPYTDWPAYDIVA

-190 AAVGILAAVHHARR
+190 AAVGILSAVLHARE

-250 DVFDAKDGQSAIA
+250 DVFNAKDGQVAIA
-263 APTDKHWRILC
+263 APTDKHWRLLC
-274 DIIGRPELGKDERY
+274 EIIGRPELGQDERY
-288 ARNEGRQKHA
+288 ARNEGRKKHA
-298 PEIRAIVRQWTSRR
+298 AEIRAIVGEWTARH
-312 TREEIMDI
+312 TRAEIVDI
-320 LSRHVA
+320 LSRRVA

-331 TMEDIFADPHVAA
+331 TMADIFDDPHVAA

-369 RTPSRIYHRA
+369 RTPSRIYRRA
-379 PVLGEHSEEI
+379 PILGEDSEAI
-389 LAEIGMSLSDL
+389 LAEIGMTPADL
-400 ETSSRSAHPESLP
+400 EAKE

>member
-1 MSGPKTPRVGPLS
+1 MSGAPAPRVGPLKNV
-14 DLRVL
+14 RVL

-28 YCTMLLAA
+28 YCTMLLAD
-36 LGADVIKVESARGEM
+36 LGADVIKVEGSRGEM
-51 TRFSGPFTDDDQER
+51 TRFSGPFTDDDTER
-65 AFGGYFAS
+65 AFGGYYAS

-83 DLKTPGGKEA
+83 DLKTAAGKRA
-93 VIRLAVKSDALVENF
+93 IMRLAEKSVVIVENF
-108 AAGVMERLHLSYESL
+108 AAGVMERLGLSYETL

-190 AAVGILAAVHHARR
+190 AAVGILSAVLHARE

-235 NPGPLGNAHPFLCPF
+235 NPGPIGNAHPFLCPF
-250 DVFDAKDGQSAIA
+250 DVFDAKDGQIAIA
-263 APTDKHWRILC
+263 APTDKHWRLLC
-274 DIIGRPELGKDERY
+274 DIIGRPELGQDPHY
-288 ARNEGRQKHA
+288 ARNEARQEHA
-298 PEIRAIVRQWTSRR
+298 KEIRAIVGDWTVRH
-312 TREEIMDI
+312 TREEIVDI

-331 TMEDIFADPHVAA
+331 TMADIFNDPHVAA

-352 QVGARP
+352 QAGGRP

-369 RTPSRIYHRA
+369 RTPSRIYRRA
-379 PVLGEHSEEI
+379 PILGEDSEEI
-389 LAEIGMSLSDL
+389 LAEIGMTPADL
-400 ETSSRSAHPESLP
+400 ETKE